1 MVRAAVAT
9 LILSAIALTAGAQ
22 TTVSGRVVLD
32 DTGDPIPNA
41 RVTVASTALGTP
53 VVLSDGEGRFTF
65 TAPPGGAHIVAS
77 KSGYARRDVDPPTG
91 SRPIEIRLRRGAAI
105 SGQVVDEFGDAVQNA
120 RVTAETVAS
129 APANPT
135 IVATADT
142 DDRGEYRLAGLPS
155 GAVTVAVVMI
165 RTMLMPRGL
174 TNNQLVFSPSAV
186 KTYYPGVPTPDRA
199 QELRL
204 QPADAHP
211 RIDFVVA
218 ADRLSL
224 PPVVMARQLTGAPE
238 RDRASVATGVVRGRI
253 SSTDGRA
260 LPHAH
265 VRLVPEIDV
274 MQSQISMSDDDGRFE
289 FRDVGADAFRVFA
302 SKSGYSTV
310 ASGEA
315 SFRLSDGETR
325 ERVDLSLARWG
336 TITGRVLDELGDPL
350 QGVGVQ
356 VLEVRYVA
364 GRRRLVAAGGAV
376 RVTDDLGRYRM
387 YNLPPRQ
394 FIVSAVVG
402 SVASAELPGYARSY
416 YPGTPNAGSAQFV
429 SVGVS
434 QDVTGIDFSLSRTR
448 TARVA
453 GRILNA
459 AGESTMSGS
468 LQLMPSH
475 SSATVT
481 SVPVGA
487 RILPDATF
495 EFPNVPDG
503 QYVIQAY
510 RGRTSSSTEGEFGS
524 MPVSVNGAD
533 LKDLVLQTSSG
544 SSIKGRF
551 SFDALDRSKTPAR
564 SDIALS
570 PIPVDFDLSPSNIAT
585 ADIHADWSFEIA
597 GVNGPRRLQLL
608 RSPAGWAMKA
618 INVGGFDV
626 MDRPLPFGRKEQ
638 SLNDVEVVLTDR
650 VNELRGTIADD
661 RARPAPDRNVI
672 VFSTDRDRWY
682 PSSRFL
688 RIAAAGADGAFT
700 ITGLPFGSYYAAAV
714 AQLPVEGEDAWQ
726 SSEFLTALLPRS
738 STVTVGM
745 GQNPSISLR
754 LPAR

>member
-1 MVRAAVAT
+1 M
-9 LILSAIALTAGAQ
+9 
-22 TTVSGRVVLD
+22 
-32 DTGDPIPNA
+32 
-41 RVTVASTALGTP
+41 
-53 VVLSDGEGRFTF
+53 
-65 TAPPGGAHIVAS
+65 
-77 KSGYARRDVDPPTG
+77 
-91 SRPIEIRLRRGAAI
+91 
-105 SGQVVDEFGDAVQNA
+105 
-120 RVTAETVAS
+120 
-129 APANPT
+129 
-135 IVATADT
+135 
-142 DDRGEYRLAGLPS
+142 
-155 GAVTVAVVMI
+155 
-165 RTMLMPRGL
+165 
-174 TNNQLVFSPSAV
+174 
-186 KTYYPGVPTPDRA
+186 
-199 QELRL
+199 
-204 QPADAHP
+204 
-211 RIDFVVA
+211 
-218 ADRLSL
+218 
-224 PPVVMARQLTGAPE
+224 
-238 RDRASVATGVVRGRI
+238 
-253 SSTDGRA
+253 
-260 LPHAH
+260 
-265 VRLVPEIDV
+265 
-274 MQSQISMSDDDGRFE
+274 
-289 FRDVGADAFRVFA
+289 
-302 SKSGYSTV
+302 
-310 ASGEA
+310 
-315 SFRLSDGETR
+315 
-325 ERVDLSLARWG
+325 G
-336 TITGRVLDELGDPL
+336 TISGRVLDELGDPL

-356 VLEVRYVA
+356 VLEVRYEA

-394 FIVSAVVG
+394 FIVNAVAG

-429 SVGVS
+429 SVGLS

-453 GRILNA
+453 GRMLNA

-481 SVPVGA
+481 RVPVGA

-510 RGRTSSSTEGEFGS
+510 RGRTNSSTEGEFGS

-544 SSIKGRF
+544 SSIKGRI

-608 RSPAGWAMKA
+608 RSPAGWALKA

-650 VNELRGTIADD
+650 INALSGTITNG
-661 RARPAPDRNVI
+661 ARPARGANMI

-688 RIAAAGADGAFT
+688 RTAVAGANGEFA
-700 ITGLPFGSYYAAAV
+700 IAGLPFGSYYAAAV
-714 AQLPVEGEDAWQ
+714 APLPVEGEDAWQ
-726 SSEFLTALLPRS
+726 SSEFLTLLLPRA

-745 GQNPSISLR
+745 GQNPSISLQLR
-754 LPAR
+754 AR